1 MAGVIKQFPGIGPN
15 QIDKVRVQLED
26 IIKLADML
34 AQARRAVYEA
44 SIKEQFTPEQALELC
59 KKM

>member
-1 MAGVIKQFPGIGPN
+1 MAGVIKQFPGVASN
-15 QIDKVRVQLED
+15 QIDKAKAQLED
-26 IIKLADML
+26 IIRLADML

-59 KKM
+59 KKL